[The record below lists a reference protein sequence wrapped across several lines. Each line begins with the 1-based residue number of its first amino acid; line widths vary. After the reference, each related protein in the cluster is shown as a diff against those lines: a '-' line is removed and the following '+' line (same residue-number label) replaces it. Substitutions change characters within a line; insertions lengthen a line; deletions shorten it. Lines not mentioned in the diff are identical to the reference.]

1 MERQVKNQTINQ
13 EIQTMREEHLQQVE
27 RWAHFVKENPTKW
40 KKIHTEFIDAI
51 FEKHD
56 SFKEKLLQTPNG
68 KEKLQL
74 LYKIK
79 NQEGYDWLRK

>member
-1 MERQVKNQTINQ
+1 
-13 EIQTMREEHLQQVE
+13 MREEHLQQVE

-56 SFKEKLLQTPNG
+56 SFRNKLLQTPNG
-68 KEKLQL
+68 KEKLQK
-74 LYKIK
+74 LYNIK
-79 NQEGYDWLRK
+79 NKEGYNWLKE